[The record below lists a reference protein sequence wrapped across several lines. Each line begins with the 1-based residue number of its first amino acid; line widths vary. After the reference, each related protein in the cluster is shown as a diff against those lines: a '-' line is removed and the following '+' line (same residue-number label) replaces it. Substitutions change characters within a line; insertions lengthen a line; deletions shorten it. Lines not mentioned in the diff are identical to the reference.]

1 MQTEKWAIDGN
12 IILRLP
18 LDCRK
23 AGEAANVYSFK
34 AQIAVATISSGV
46 AQELIDC
53 LQVWIIYNAFALVTF
68 ILLVEKI
75 L

>member
-34 AQIAVATISSGV
+34 AQIAVATISSGA
-46 AQELIDC
+46 AQEFIDC
-53 LQVWIIYNAFALVTF
+53 LQV
-68 ILLVEKI
+68 
-75 L
+75 